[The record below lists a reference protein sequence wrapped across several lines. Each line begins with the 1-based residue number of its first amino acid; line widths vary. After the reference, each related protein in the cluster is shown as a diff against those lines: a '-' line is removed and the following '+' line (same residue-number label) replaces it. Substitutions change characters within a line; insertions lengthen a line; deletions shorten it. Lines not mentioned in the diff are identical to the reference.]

1 MNKVSSINT
10 KKNIGVNK
18 KGSSIVELIIV
29 TVLFAILIPSSL
41 GIFVG
46 AQKISGQSYIQH
58 QAAVNLGESN
68 DILRYLRNLSFDLI
82 SDGNFYLIRNPGTN
96 SWLIKNDLPIKE
108 LYERYITVENA
119 TRHEDT
125 HDLYFDGDT
134 GTYYEDPDTK
144 KVTISI
150 LWAPDYIPL
159 DVITHTVY
167 ITNWQ
172 KVYAYQ

>member
-1 MNKVSSINT
+1 MNKVSLINT

-18 KGSSIVELIIV
+18 KGSTIVELIIV

-46 AQKISGQSYIQH
+46 AQKILGQSYIQH

-96 SWLIKNDLPIKE
+96 SWLIKNDLPVKE
-108 LYERYITVENA
+108 LYERYITVEN
-119 TRHEDT
+119 TLRHEDT
-125 HDLYFDGDT
+125 DDLYFEGDT
-134 GTYYEDPDTK
+134 GVSYEDPNTK
-144 KVTISI
+144 KVNKSI
-150 LWAPDYIPL
+150 IWAPDYIPL

-167 ITNWQ
+167 IKNLK
-172 KVYAYQ
+172 KVYTYQ